1 MNLMNFSQSPS
12 GRVVRVGRGEVEYR
26 AFVPNPLPPDL
37 TLTPELLLQLSE
49 ADQALGKLAGFSSM
63 MTNPQ
68 LLLRPFIHREAVLSS
83 RIEGTQT
90 GLTDLY
96 AYEVGQVASPHI
108 AVPNEQDAN
117 EVLNYVRALDYG
129 LERLATLPISLRFV
143 REIHEQLMRGVRG
156 DQATPGEFR
165 HSQNWIGPP
174 GSTLNSATFVP
185 PPAPEML
192 DALDAF
198 EKYLHRPA
206 EYPALI
212 RLAFIHYQFEA
223 IHPFLDGN
231 GRVGRLILPL
241 LLVHWDRLPVPLLN
255 LSAYFERHRDRYY
268 DLLLAVSRD
277 GVWEKWVAFFLQ
289 AFTEQ
294 ANDAIHRANALIN
307 LQKQWRDQF
316 TQARSSA
323 LLPRLIDHLFEWPIL
338 TIRDAAGYLNVSYN
352 SAQATVAKL
361 VQVEILQPSPQA
373 YNRLF
378 VAAEVLRVIQDDLGG

>member
-1 MNLMNFSQSPS
+1 MNLVSFGQSPS

-26 AFVPNPLPPDL
+26 AFVPHPLPPDL
-37 TLTPELLLQLSE
+37 TLTPDLLMQLSQ

-63 MTNPQ
+63 MANSQ

-96 AYEVGQVASPHI
+96 AYEAGQVASPHI

-143 REIHEQLMRGVRG
+143 RELHEKLMRGVRG

-174 GSTLNSATFVP
+174 GSTLNTATFVP
-185 PPAPEML
+185 PPPPDML

-212 RLAFIHYQFEA
+212 RLAFVHYQFEA

-241 LLVHWDRLPVPLLN
+241 LLVHWDLLPVPLLN

-268 DLLLAVSRD
+268 DLLLAVSQH
-277 GVWEKWVAFFLQ
+277 GVWDEWVAFFLQ

-294 ANDAIHRANALIN
+294 ANDAIQRAAALLS

-316 TQARSSA
+316 TQARSSV
-323 LLPRLIDHLFEWPIL
+323 LLLRLIDHLFEWPIL
-338 TIRDAAGYLNVSYN
+338 TITDTAGYLGVTYK
-352 SAQATVAKL
+352 SAQANINKL
-361 VQVEILQPSPQA
+361 VQAEILQSSSQV
-373 YNRLF
+373 YNRAF
-378 VAAEVLRVIQDDLGG
+378 VATAVLRVIQDDPGV